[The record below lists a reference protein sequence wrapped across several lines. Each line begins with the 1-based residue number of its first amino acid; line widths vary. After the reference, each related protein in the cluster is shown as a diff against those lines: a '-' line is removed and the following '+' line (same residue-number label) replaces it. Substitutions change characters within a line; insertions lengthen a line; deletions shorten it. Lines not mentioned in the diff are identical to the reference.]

1 MARLR
6 WKNFQIDTM
15 GLIISL
21 VIIGLVLIFAEILV
35 IPGFGVAGV
44 LGFLS
49 IGGSCFYA
57 FHEFGATV
65 GAIVTGV
72 NVFVLVLLTVYV
84 LRAKT
89 WKRMSLDTNI
99 DAKAVSD
106 EPARRTVGERGV
118 AVTRLAPMG
127 SVRFGDDI
135 VEVRAFEGM
144 VDPGTEVEVFMIE
157 DSRILVKPLL

>member
-21 VIIGLVLIFAEILV
+21 IIIGLVLIFAEILV

-89 WKRMSLDTNI
+89 WKRMSLETNI

-135 VEVRAFEGM
+135 VEVRALEGM

-157 DSRILVKPLL
+157 DNRILVKPLL